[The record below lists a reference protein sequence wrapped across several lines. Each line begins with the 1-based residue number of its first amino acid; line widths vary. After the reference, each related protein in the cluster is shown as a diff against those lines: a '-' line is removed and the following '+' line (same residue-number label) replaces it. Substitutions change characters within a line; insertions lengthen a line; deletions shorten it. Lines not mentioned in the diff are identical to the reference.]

1 LLYTTTVYQW
11 EIFDK
16 IRDYLIEQTMNS
28 ILLDESTV
36 NSPVRDE
43 EWVTKIIDD
52 NLLSVS

>member
-1 LLYTTTVYQW
+1 M
-11 EIFDK
+11 D
-16 IRDYLIEQTMNS
+16 S